1 MEKTLGQNLARR
13 KFVKVM
19 VASGVSLAF
28 AQHLAGQALGQGRGM
43 TDLDILQLALTAEYL
58 ASDAYARTRFA
69 GFQGEI
75 RAYLEAALEQE
86 EAHVKALQDTIRS
99 LGAQPV
105 ARPNFGYPV
114 QFMPGT
120 RLQVARLL
128 NALEDAFVGAYLGAL
143 PLIQNKQI
151 LSAAGAILG
160 NEAVHRA
167 LIRDIRIELNDPE
180 LPGPRVPNDR
190 AFEVAIT
197 AEEAQRAV
205 SGFIQR

>member
-1 MEKTLGQNLARR
+1 MKGTLARR
-13 KFVKVM
+13 QFVKVM
-19 VASGVSLAF
+19 VASGVSAAL
-28 AQHLAGQALGQGRGM
+28 AQHLAGQALAQARGV

-69 GFQGEI
+69 GFQGAT
-75 RAYLEAALEQE
+75 RVYLEAALEQE
-86 EAHVKALQDTIRS
+86 EAHVKALQDTIRT
-99 LGAQPV
+99 LGGRPV
-105 ARPNFGYPV
+105 ERPQFTYPI
-114 QFMPGT
+114 QFLPET

-180 LPGPRVPNDR
+180 LPAPRVPNDR

-197 AEEAQRAV
+197 AEEAQKAV
-205 SGFIQR
+205 SSFIRK